1 MVPASNRRDEALVLQ
16 TKQDGKVEFREGNGS
31 SRQLRLRGILQVRA
45 DVSKVD
51 ENHGG
56 VSNLGVISYR
66 VRFEKAGRGGGGGR
80 SGSYSIGE

>member
-1 MVPASNRRDEALVLQ
+1 MVPTGDGRDEALVLQ
-16 TKQDGKVEFREGNGS
+16 TKQDGEVEFREGNGG

-66 VRFEKAGRGGGGGR
+66 VGFEKAGRDGGG
-80 SGSYSIGE
+80 SGSYSVGE

>member
-1 MVPASNRRDEALVLQ
+1 MVPTGNGRDEALVLQ
-16 TKQDGKVEFREGNGS
+16 TKQDGEVEFREGNGS

-66 VRFEKAGRGGGGGR
+66 VRFEKAGRGRGG
-80 SGSYSIGE
+80 SGSYSVGE